1 MCRCEDERFELDV
14 VLETNLSTI
23 KVLEAIQKK
32 MSRFF
37 SHCMASN
44 VLMQFCRMSPET
56 LNHFTLDNRLGGFSE
71 VIHRKAIH
79 RIYGDK
85 ATDIIEGLKRNP
97 AVAIPIVLKRLRYT
111 QHF

>member
-1 MCRCEDERFELDV
+1 M
-14 VLETNLSTI
+14 T
-23 KVLEAIQKK
+23 
-32 MSRFF
+32 
-37 SHCMASN
+37 SN
-44 VLMQFCRMSPET
+44 VSIEIFRMSPET

-97 AVAIPIVLKRLRYT
+97 GVAIPIVLKRLA
-111 QHF
+111 